1 MKLSKLRSYYNGPPM
16 NTSHGNFHF
25 FPNDKIK
32 FGKRGS
38 FIIYLTGLSTVY
50 ERIRSKHFRNRSES
64 IIEVSINS
72 RKEWQ
77 EFNRSLQS
85 VIDNKLQELEQ

>member
-1 MKLSKLRSYYNGPPM
+1 MKLYSYIRPHR

-25 FPNDKIK
+25 YPNDKIK
-32 FGKRGS
+32 FEKSGS
-38 FIIYLTGLSTVY
+38 FIIYLTGLSTVR
-50 ERIRSKHFRNRSES
+50 ERIRSKHLRNGSGG
-64 IIEVSINS
+64 IISRIINS
-72 RKEWQ
+72 DREWQ